1 MTKPK
6 PLKKKPLRKRNLFRN
21 AVARAGSAP
30 ARRSGTFAAQR
41 APTVDGDSVAAA
53 TRSSWGAETLRTAGG
68 AAGAALAC
76 AYIARENWIPPLFV
90 TGLLSAVGGTLA
102 TLGKSEKLRN
112 VGTGV
117 MAGAGSQALLMLIDS
132 HYDSLETQKRIATA
146 QAEKA
151 AMAKAKAEQ
160 AKADQAK
167 ADASKATRSADSLP
181 PGALEAAY
189 GRARARLAMAQ
200 AASQMAA

>member
-1 MTKPK
+1 MTKP
-6 PLKKKPLRKRNLFRN
+6 PKKKPPRKRNALRN
-21 AVARAGSAP
+21 GVARPASAP
-30 ARRSGTFAAQR
+30 TRPTRSLVRERAATANGDSGTS
-41 APTVDGDSVAAA
+41 PNK
-53 TRSSWGAETLRTAGG
+53 SSWGTETLKTAGG

-102 TLGKSEKLRN
+102 TLGRNETLRN

-132 HYDSLETQKRIATA
+132 HYDSLETQKRIVAA

-151 AMAKAKAEQ
+151 AADKAKAEH
-160 AKADQAK
+160 AK
-167 ADASKATRSADSLP
+167 ADASKTTRSADSLP